1 MSLAFMLVYGTC
13 CACGSRISFN
23 PDKVP
28 SLRVNGVRE
37 PICRACFEQWNQIHR
52 TSKGLDPLPLAPDAY
67 EPEPVS

>member
-1 MSLAFMLVYGTC
+1 MAFMYALGSC
-13 CACGSRISFN
+13 CACGARIAFN
-23 PDKVP
+23 PNKVP

-52 TSKGLDPLPLAPDAY
+52 TGKGLDPIPLQPDAY

>member
-1 MSLAFMLVYGTC
+1 MAFMYALGSC
-13 CACGSRISFN
+13 CACGTGIAFN
-23 PDKVP
+23 PNKVP

-52 TSKGLDPLPLAPDAY
+52 TSKGLDPVELSPDAY